1 MKKLLLLF
9 MYMSLVAS
17 EHDKLNLLEDLSSA
31 SEIAT
36 RTKLNIDKTPAIV
49 SVLHADQ
56 LKKLGIVNLCEAL
69 ETVPGIEVSMGTAG
83 AKQINVRG
91 NKSLIRDKLK
101 LMINGISVNSELT
114 GSSYF
119 YLDMPIELIKRI
131 EVIRGPSSALYGSF
145 AHIGAI
151 NVITK
156 SSTDQNSLVFANI
169 SSENFGGTGFVQQLK
184 SDNLRISLDGFFQ
197 ENKNQKTYGPYSLI
211 SSQTSF
217 TSYED
222 FTNKSLGINI
232 EFNNDISFQARWL
245 KLETQ
250 SFFGYGD
257 WPINKDPKQL
267 QTTSFISE
275 FHYTPKLS
283 KESSMDIKVGYKQ
296 YGYGGDARY
305 TPYSLLPTPP
315 YPQYDLLGKG
325 DYKEEVL
332 YSDIALNYIF
342 NKHEILLGIYLSK
355 AKEIDTNYYTNN
367 INASEVINQP
377 YENIKNNISRYQY
390 ALYLHDIYTISN
402 QWTLNIGGRYDHY
415 SDTDSN
421 LAPKI
426 ALLYSYNDTQSYKL
440 MYQRSFRAPSWIELY
455 GLANPYNGDEDLKS
469 ETIDTIEFAYSYQ
482 NAFDN
487 RFALS
492 IFYSNMKDFINRNNN
507 FEFFNDD
514 KIRSYGAEVEWQ
526 YPFDETTL
534 LQSNYSF
541 IHIEDEDGDDLPFVA
556 NHLANVMLF
565 KQWNREIH
573 SGSTLRYVGKR
584 TRESADTRADLKSYI
599 RFDQA
604 ITYTHKSITIQATVK
619 NVFNED
625 IRFPSKIG
633 DDINIGTYTDDFPRD
648 GRTFWLSVEWRLP

>member
-1 MKKLLLLF
+1 MKKLLFLF
-9 MYMSLVAS
+9 IYISLVAS

-56 LKKLGIVNLCEAL
+56 LKKLGIVNLYEAL

-101 LMINGISVNSELT
+101 LMINGISVNSELS

-119 YLDMPIELIKRI
+119 YLDMPIELIERI

-156 SSTDQNSLVFANI
+156 SSMDQNGLVFANI
-169 SSENFGGTGFVQQLK
+169 SSENFGATGFVGQLK
-184 SDNLRISLDGFFQ
+184 SDNFRIALDGFFQ
-197 ENKNQKTYGPYSLI
+197 ENKNQRTYGPYSLI

-222 FTNKSLGINI
+222 FTNKSLGIDV
-232 EFNNDISFQARWL
+232 EFKDDISFQARWL
-245 KLETQ
+245 ELETQ
-250 SFFGYGD
+250 NFFGYGD
-257 WPINKDPKQL
+257 WPIDKDPKKL
-267 QTTSFISE
+267 QSRSFISE
-275 FHYTPKLS
+275 LRYTPRLS
-283 KESSMDIKVGYKQ
+283 KDASMDIKAGYKQ
-296 YGYGGDARY
+296 YEYGGSARY
-305 TPYSLLPTPP
+305 TPYSLLSTPP

-325 DYKEEVL
+325 NYEEEVL
-332 YSDIALNYIF
+332 YGDIALNYTLK
-342 NKHEILLGIYLSK
+342 KHEILLGAYLSR
-355 AKEIDTNYYTNN
+355 AKEVDTNYYVNN
-367 INASEVINQP
+367 PAVSEVIDQP
-377 YENIKNNISRYQY
+377 YKNIKNDILRHQY
-390 ALYLHDIYTISN
+390 AFYLHDIYTISD

-421 LAPKI
+421 LVPKI
-426 ALLYSYNDTQSYKL
+426 ALLYSYDEAQSYKL
-440 MYQRSFRAPSWIELY
+440 MYQRSFRSPSWLELY
-455 GLANPYNGDEDLKS
+455 GLADPYNGDEDLKS

-482 NAFDN
+482 NTFDN
-487 RFALS
+487 RFALNL
-492 IFYSNMKDFINRNNN
+492 FYSNMKNFINRDNN
-507 FEFFNDD
+507 FEFFNDNE
-514 KIRSYGAEVEWQ
+514 IHSYGAELEWQ
-526 YPFDETTL
+526 HPFNETTL

-541 IHIEDEDGDDLPFVA
+541 VHIENENGDNLPFVA
-556 NHLANVMLF
+556 NHLANIILF
-565 KQWNREIH
+565 KQWNRKFH

-604 ITYTHKSITIQATVK
+604 ITYTDKSFTLQLTLK
-619 NVFNED
+619 NIFNED

-633 DDINIGTYTDDFPRD
+633 NNTDTGTYTNDFPRD
-648 GRTFWLSVEWRLP
+648 GRTFWLSIEWRLP